1 MPSPATYFTR
11 PSNIRPAALSSIE
24 SLELG
29 ALQGLLWLKS
39 GEGAPMNENMSLV
52 NNCSNVTATTTYATT
67 TEVTIDE
74 STLTLHP
81 KKKKKK
87 INHKS
92 TAAPEKKIRRT
103 ITPENLP
110 SVNDDN
116 DAPTTLHSEEDKD
129 YINPIHTIIRKDIIE
144 VFVDKSDK
152 ATAGV
157 VRSSFS
163 SRFILIIA
171 RCTYMHHHNV
181 GSCCTVLYQYCKV
194 HLIMVQLTIHISS
207 SHTYIFHAHFIISQI
222 YIFLFYKTCNNL
234 IDQEERP
241 QGYESKRRSDW
252 FTL

>member
-11 PSNIRPAALSSIE
+11 PSNMYRPGVLSSIE
-24 SLELG
+24 SLEQG

-39 GEGAPMNENMSLV
+39 GDHGGDENMSLV
-52 NNCSNVTATTTYATT
+52 NNCNNDTTNTT
-67 TEVTIDE
+67 TEVAIDE

-87 INHKS
+87 INRKS
-92 TAAPEKKIRRT
+92 TAAAEKKIRRT

-110 SVNDDN
+110 QTFDDN

-152 ATAGV
+152 STAGM

-163 SRFILIIA
+163 SKVHP
-171 RCTYMHHHNV
+171 Y
-181 GSCCTVLYQYCKV
+181 YCKV
-194 HLIMVQLTIHISS
+194 HMHHHTVILQGA
-207 SHTYIFHAHFIISQI
+207 SHYDSTNHTHFIISHV
-222 YIFLFYKTCNNL
+222 YIPIL
-234 IDQEERP
+234 
-241 QGYESKRRSDW
+241 
-252 FTL
+252 